1 MYVRTCVD
9 EPLHSGG
16 GMAYIHTCMDINTYC
31 FQRGL
36 IISYQLYT
44 DYFHELHIVFN

>member
-9 EPLHSGG
+9 EPLHSMGLYG
-16 GMAYIHTCMDINTYC
+16 IHTYMDINTYC

-36 IISYQLYT
+36 IVSYQLYT
-44 DYFHELHIVFN
+44 DYFH